1 MYCTH
6 RRLTNRFDNSAEY
19 SLEDVDLEAFL
30 PVLYD
35 TGHFL
40 VYTGTFEQE
49 GVYIV
54 ADPSLRD
61 KPDMIDRLLS
71 MAFLIDNSANQQSS
85 SRRVS
90 TVREAESDSNDEG
103 RAQGDPYY
111 ILVMT
116 PSQRFFWEGPIMHK
130 PLPWIDLDLQ
140 DLRVRLIADGPNARL
155 AEAKGRF
162 MGILSPAEEVE
173 DVPSLQL
180 ECIVEQQAHLPSI
193 QRELRR
199 IGVATIRLSE
209 AIVDSVSHVRLCL
222 HGIPGSQ
229 ELVENWFAFSSDHGQ
244 RVGIYMDLPTWSRF
258 SRLLMRLAIN
268 WVAFICEDC
277 DPTDHK
283 TFRWTV
289 NALEFAMVMTR
300 GNNILHLD
308 RDEFAMLQGKVAS
321 CMALLISHFDILGA
335 RSSLEAK
342 KEAERLAELRN
353 MASGLES
360 AHDEDGLFFR
370 SASPSDPSSEN
381 AIKRLAAEWPGDGV
395 ADKSVRLS
403 HETRVRLIQ
412 ELEAGR
418 SHLDYDMHIVGRV
431 VNTDRPEDRSLVA
444 LAASS
449 SNISI
454 HWQQGRFIGAG
465 AYGKVYTA
473 HNMDQNT
480 VMAVK
485 EIRFSDVSNLPTVY
499 KEIRDESSVMQMLN
513 HVNIVEY
520 YGIEVHRD
528 KVYIFQEYC
537 DGGSLKDLL
546 EHGRIEQEEVIM
558 NYTCQILEGLQVR
571 LPVHTRLL
579 LSFYFSL

>member
-1 MYCTH
+1 
-6 RRLTNRFDNSAEY
+6 
-19 SLEDVDLEAFL
+19 
-30 PVLYD
+30 
-35 TGHFL
+35 
-40 VYTGTFEQE
+40 
-49 GVYIV
+49 
-54 ADPSLRD
+54 
-61 KPDMIDRLLS
+61 
-71 MAFLIDNSANQQSS
+71 MAFLTDSSPKPQNGSRRHSANAGDGD
-85 SRRVS
+85 
-90 TVREAESDSNDEG
+90 TDTNDES
-103 RAQGDPYY
+103 RQLGDSCYL
-111 ILVMT
+111 LVMT
-116 PSQRFFWEGPIMHK
+116 PSQRFFWQGPIMHA
-130 PLPWIDLDLQ
+130 PIPMLELDLH

-155 AEAKGRF
+155 AEAKERF
-162 MGILSPAEEVE
+162 MESLAGGDGEDDGPAPVE
-173 DVPSLQL
+173 L

-209 AIVDSVSHVRLCL
+209 AIVESVSHVRLSL
-222 HGIPGSQ
+222 HGVPASQ

-244 RVGIYMDLPTWSRF
+244 RVGIYMDPPTWARF

-308 RDEFAMLQGKVAS
+308 RREFTLLQEKVAS

-335 RSSLEAK
+335 RSSFEAK
-342 KEAERLAELRN
+342 KEQERLAELRN
-353 MASGLES
+353 MAAGLES
-360 AHDEDGLFFR
+360 AHDEDGIFYR
-370 SASPSDPSSEN
+370 SSSPSDQASGE
-381 AIKRLAAEWPGDGV
+381 AIRRLAGEWPGEGV

-403 HETRVRLIQ
+403 HEARVRLIQ
-412 ELEAGR
+412 ALEEGR
-418 SHLDYDMHIVGRV
+418 SHLNYDMHIVGRV

-571 LPVHTRLL
+571 PPRPVVCRRRCLSLTLLRVARPISICTRRA
-579 LSFYFSL
+579 SSTATSSPTVRPPSRP